1 MKHIISCIAL
11 VSILLLG
18 SCSSSK
24 NSQEGGSVNISGTVS
39 EIQPGKDGYTARI
52 VTADNQTYFVT
63 ISHSNLTTPDQYK
76 TVKPGEMVKVKGD
89 FFKVGEENHI
99 TVRELN

>member
-11 VSILLLG
+11 VSILLL
-18 SCSSSK
+18 SNCTSTK
-24 NSQEGGSVNISGTVS
+24 KSQEGASVNISGTVS
-39 EIQPGKDGYTARI
+39 DIQPGKDGYTAKI
-52 VTADNQTYFVT
+52 VTAENQVYFVT

-76 TVKPGEMVKVKGD
+76 TVKPGEMIKVKGD
-89 FFKVGEENHI
+89 FFKLGDENHI